1 MQEIFALTLGS
12 MQNDMSRL
20 DQVAMNLVNATTP
33 GYKRQVVAPRPF
45 VQALEDAQALA
56 PPQVLTDMRAGT
68 VKSTGQPLDLALV
81 GDGFFEVLTDSGPAY
96 TRKGNF
102 TVDARGR
109 LVTAQGYPVMG
120 KGGDIQLVGRTP
132 VIDSMGQVSESV
144 DGAAQATPVGQLK
157 IVRFDNPQGL
167 QRLGEGLVAAGD
179 GMTVLADSQ
188 VQLRQGALENAN
200 VNSTREMVDLIQT
213 MRHFETMHRVI
224 QGYDDMIGSA
234 VRKLAEG

>member
-20 DQVAMNLVNATTP
+20 DQVAMNLVNAATP

-45 VQALEDAQALA
+45 VQALEDAQALQ
-56 PPQVLTDMRAGT
+56 PPEVLTDMRAGT
-68 VKSTGQPLDLALV
+68 VRATSQPLDLALL

-120 KGGDIQLVGRTP
+120 KGGDIQLAGRAP
-132 VIDSMGQVSESV
+132 VIDSMGHVSESV
-144 DGAAQATPVGQLK
+144 DGAVQVTPVGQLK

-167 QRLGEGLVAAGD
+167 QRLGEGLVAGGD
-179 GMTVLADSQ
+179 GMTVLSDSQ

>member
-12 MQNDMSRL
+12 MQNDMARL
-20 DQVAMNLVNATTP
+20 DQIAMNLTNAATP

-45 VQALEDAQALA
+45 VQALEELQTLP
-56 PPQVLTDMRAGT
+56 PPQVLTDLRAGT
-68 VKSTGQPLDLALV
+68 VKSTGQALDLALV

-120 KGGDIQLVGRTP
+120 KGGDIQLAGRTP
-132 VIDSMGQVSESV
+132 VIDSAGHVSEAL

-224 QGYDDMIGSA
+224 QGYDEMIGSA